1 MGRIKTVFT
10 LVLIFSTLVVYSQ
23 AKDSVRVRLNHY
35 SFAIGAGWTH
45 YFNNLDNGDGHIRT
59 DFAGISAKF
68 FWEPEYRLSLGLGTG
83 YYKLFRIENQV
94 SQDTSVQI
102 DRSLVPFLLL
112 VRMRVIDNV
121 YVGAGMGIS
130 IITNKTSGAGQ
141 EIVTKM
147 NSLANFELS
156 GSYLYPLSKHWIV
169 GGEMKVFYSG
179 TLNDCIYSIQAVCAV
194 KL

>member
-10 LVLIFSTLVVYSQ
+10 LVLIFFTLVVYSQ

-35 SFAIGAGWTH
+35 SLAIGAGWTH
-45 YFNNLDNGDGHIRT
+45 YFNNLENGDNNIKT

-68 FWEPEYRLSLGLGTG
+68 FWEPEYRLSLGLETG
-83 YYKLFRIENQV
+83 YYKLFKIENQV

-112 VRMRVIDNV
+112 VRMRIIDHV
-121 YVGAGMGIS
+121 YLGAGMGIS
-130 IITNKTSGAGQ
+130 IITNKASGAGQ

-169 GGEMKVFYSG
+169 GGETKVFYSG
-179 TLNDCIYSIQAVCAV
+179 TLNDWIYSIQAVCAI